1 MVIDKHKILLD
12 SIKKLLNRSAH
23 MNIKKLLDKTHSAD
37 IADVLESLDWPS
49 QKIVF
54 HLVSNN
60 EAKSEIISHLN
71 KTMQTTIVN
80 SIPDNELAPVL
91 SHMDSDDLA
100 DLVGCLDD
108 DLSEKIM
115 LSLKKPDKEKVE
127 DLLQHEEDS
136 AGGIMTTE
144 LLKIDENLTISQ
156 AIEILQT
163 SVDNAE
169 ATFYA
174 YVVNAD
180 SKLVGVVSLKQ
191 ILLSKPF
198 EHIKNI
204 MIKETIYVDVS
215 TSQKDVARIVEKYDF
230 LSVPV
235 VGDDNVLLGAITVDD
250 VIDVIREENKDEI
263 LAMGQTSS
271 SDTETFRGQMLSRYP
286 WLMIS
291 FFGGLVASYLVWSF
305 LGFELSIN
313 KVFVS
318 SIPLV
323 LILGLTV
330 SNQTVTIAV
339 QHFRSSKFSG
349 LIKYTGN
356 EILLS
361 LLASFL
367 FSIIIYLLFRFF
379 GVTQFNFFMVVAV
392 SIGVQLFLSSFMGVL
407 VPWILRRLQLDPA
420 VGSLSIVI
428 VLSHVLEIIF
438 MIKTLHYFDI

>member
-1 MVIDKHKILLD
+1 MAIDKHKILLD

-71 KTMQTTIVN
+71 KTMQATIVN
-80 SIPDNELAPVL
+80 SIPDNELVDIL

-144 LLKIDENLTISQ
+144 LLKLDENLTISQ

-305 LGFELSIN
+305 LGFELSIDT
-313 KVFVS
+313 VFVS

-323 LILGLTV
+323 LTLGLTV

-349 LIKYTGN
+349 LIKLYW
-356 EILLS
+356 
-361 LLASFL
+361 
-367 FSIIIYLLFRFF
+367 
-379 GVTQFNFFMVVAV
+379 Q
-392 SIGVQLFLSSFMGVL
+392 
-407 VPWILRRLQLDPA
+407 
-420 VGSLSIVI
+420 
-428 VLSHVLEIIF
+428 
-438 MIKTLHYFDI
+438 

>member
-1 MVIDKHKILLD
+1 MAIDKHKILLG
-12 SIKKLLNRSAH
+12 SVKKLLNRSAH

-37 IADVLESLDWPS
+37 IADILESLDWPS

-54 HLVSNN
+54 HLVSSN

-71 KTMQTTIVN
+71 KTMQAIIVN
-80 SIPDNELAPVL
+80 SIPDNELAPIL
-91 SHMDSDDLA
+91 SHMKSDDLT
-100 DLVGCLDD
+100 DLVGGLED

-115 LSLKKPDKEKVE
+115 LSLKKADKEKVE
-127 DLLQHEEDS
+127 DLLQHEENS

-144 LLKIDENLTISQ
+144 LLKIDENLTVSQ

-191 ILLSKPF
+191 ILLSKPAQ
-198 EHIKNI
+198 HIKDI
-204 MIKETIYVDVS
+204 MIKDTVYVDVS

-235 VGDDNVLLGAITVDD
+235 VDDANNLLGAITVDD

-271 SDTETFRGQMLSRYP
+271 SNIETIKGQMLSRYP

-291 FFGGLVASYLVWSF
+291 FLGGLIASYLVWNF
-305 LGFELSIN
+305 LGFDLSVDRI
-313 KVFVS
+313 FVS

-339 QHFRSSKFSG
+339 QNFRGDKSEG
-349 LIKYTGN
+349 LIKYVYD
-356 EILLS
+356 EIVL
-361 LLASFL
+361 SFL
-367 FSIIIYLLFRFF
+367 ATLLFSVIVYLLFYFF
-379 GVTQFNFFMVVAV
+379 DVTQFSYSMIVVV
-392 SIGVQLFLSSFMGVL
+392 GIGVQLFLSSLIGVL
-407 VPWILRRLQLDPA
+407 VPWMLRRLQLDPA

-438 MIKTLHYFDI
+438 MIKTLHYFE

>member
-1 MVIDKHKILLD
+1 MTIDKHKILLG

-54 HLVSNN
+54 HLVSSNV
-60 EAKSEIISHLN
+60 AKSEIISHLN
-71 KTMQTTIVN
+71 KTMQATIVN
-80 SIPDNELAPVL
+80 SIPDNELVDVL

-100 DLVGCLDD
+100 DLVGGLEE

-115 LSLKKPDKEKVE
+115 LSLKKIDKEKVE

-144 LLKIDENLTISQ
+144 ILKLDENSTVSQ
-156 AIEILQT
+156 AISLLQT

-191 ILLSKPF
+191 ILLSKPL

-204 MIKETIYVDVS
+204 MIKDTIYVDVS

-235 VGDDNVLLGAITVDD
+235 VGDGNQLLGAITVDD
-250 VIDVIREENKDEI
+250 VIDVIREESKDEM

-271 SDTETFRGQMLSRYP
+271 SNTETIKGQMLSRYP
-286 WLMIS
+286 WLIIS
-291 FFGGLVASYLVWSF
+291 FVGGLITSYLMWSF
-305 LGFELSIN
+305 LGFELSIDRI
-313 KVFVS
+313 FVS

-339 QHFRSSKFSG
+339 QNFRGDKFER
-349 LIKYTGN
+349 LIKYIGN

-361 LLASFL
+361 LFASLL
-367 FSIIIYLLFRFF
+367 FSIIIYLLFYFF
-379 GVTQFNFFMVVAV
+379 EIPEFNYSMVVIVAT
-392 SIGVQLFLSSFMGVL
+392 GVQLFLSSLIGVL

-438 MIKTLHYFDI
+438 MIKILHYFEI